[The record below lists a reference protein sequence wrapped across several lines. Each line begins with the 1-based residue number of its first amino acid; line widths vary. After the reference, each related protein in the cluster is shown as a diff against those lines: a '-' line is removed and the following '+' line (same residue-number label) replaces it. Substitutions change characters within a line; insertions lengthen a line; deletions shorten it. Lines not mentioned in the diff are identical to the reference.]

1 MRNLRPF
8 YVAEEREFF
17 KRKLVEVFGPYDGIE
32 VAGTLLADIPLTRE
46 DQILDWFTYV
56 VFNSMLRALTTPLCP
71 QKENAFVK
79 TA

>member
-1 MRNLRPF
+1 MSLWPH

-17 KRKLVEVFGPYDGIE
+17 EDTLVRIFGPYDGIK